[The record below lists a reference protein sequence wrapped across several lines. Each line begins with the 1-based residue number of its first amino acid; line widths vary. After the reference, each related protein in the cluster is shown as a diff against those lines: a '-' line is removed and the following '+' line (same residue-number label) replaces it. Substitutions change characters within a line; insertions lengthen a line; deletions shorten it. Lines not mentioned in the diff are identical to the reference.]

1 MTSPEPLSADGAALL
16 EEGRP
21 VEAVEVLRQA
31 VAAGEPSA
39 PALLL
44 RAYFDSGS
52 WRAVVDWLG
61 PLVEDGDVR
70 WAGQLG
76 VALAALGDAGNAEA
90 ALRLAVEN
98 GELAAANDLAIL
110 LRDERRLP
118 EAVQVLLRAT
128 EAGDLQA
135 PANLV
140 ELLLEDGDV
149 PAAADVAQRYRDES
163 RPDTLVALA
172 DVCVA
177 QRRDEDA
184 ESLYRRAGQLGALR
198 AHTAYGT
205 FLLEVRGDPEGPS
218 ASSWRRAGTRSR
230 GGRTPSAGSC
240 STTGA
245 GTRRGRCYR
254 SRSTAGTRP
263 RPTRWPSWT
272 GWTRMMSCNGWG
284 IAAGAPC

>member
-1 MTSPEPLSADGAALL
+1 MTAPEPLSADGSALL
-16 EEGRP
+16 DEGRP
-21 VEAVEVLRQA
+21 VEAIEVLRQA
-31 VAAGEPSA
+31 VASGEPSA

-76 VALAALGDAGNAEA
+76 VALAGLGDVGNAEA

-149 PAAADVAQRYRDES
+149 PGAADVAQRYRDES

-205 FLLEVRGDPEGPS
+205 FLLEVRGDPEG
-218 ASSWRRAGTRSR
+218 AEREFLEARRHAEPGWAYTLGRFLLDEGR
-230 GGRTPSAGSC
+230 GEEA
-240 STTGA
+240 
-245 GTRRGRCYR
+245 
-254 SRSTAGTRP
+254 RP
-263 RPTRWPSWT
+263 VLQ
-272 GWTRMMSCNGWG
+272 
-284 IAAGAPC
+284 IAVDSGDQAAADALAELDGVDPNDEL